1 MNAASFLPGPAHS
14 FRNCLC
20 PTRKAVAVSLDAN
33 YGPVFAALIA
43 PGIIDAIN
51 TGQISLDQFLQ
62 SNMAL
67 TWIPA
72 IAA

>member
-1 MNAASFLPGPAHS
+1 MTTG
-14 FRNCLC
+14 
-20 PTRKAVAVSLDAN
+20 TAVAGLKASLPVGRHLRFAASLDAN

-62 SNMAL
+62 SNTAL